1 MRNSF
6 DLPQAASQIPGV
18 AITCEH
24 LDEPARKIGLFA
36 VVRAEFGRA
45 LAAERRYE
53 SLRCGRAPSDIP
65 RTIFEELYAGR
76 MDSENESVDQSNG
89 VLQGHASPL
98 LFTFRRSIGWITGRV
113 FGRGV

>member
-65 RTIFEELYAGR
+65 RTIFEEFYAGR
-76 MDSENESVDQSNG
+76 TDSENESIDQANG
-89 VLQGHASPL
+89 ALQGHARPL
-98 LFTFRRSIGWITGRV
+98 LFTLRRRIGRIAGLV
-113 FGRGV
+113 FGRGL

>member
-6 DLPQAASQIPGV
+6 DLPQAARQIPGV

-36 VVRAEFGRA
+36 VVRAEFRRA

-65 RTIFEELYAGR
+65 RTIFEEFYAGR
-76 MDSENESVDQSNG
+76 ADSENERIDRANG

-98 LFTFRRSIGWITGRV
+98 LFTLRRRIGRIAGLV
-113 FGRGV
+113 FGRGL